1 MKSSGTSEFWQL
13 YRELP
18 EPIRQSARRTYRL
31 WDENPRAPA
40 LRFKKVRDVYSV
52 RIGTTGYRAIA
63 IDVPE
68 GLTSDSLLARAKKG
82 DVTPAGEKFCEIL
95 WQTSI

>member
-1 MKSSGTSEFWQL
+1 MASFATSEFWQL

-18 EPIRQSARRTYRL
+18 EPIKRAARRTYRL
-31 WDENPRAPA
+31 WRENPRASG

-63 IDVPE
+63 VDVLDGFLWIWIGPHNE
-68 GLTSDSLLARAKKG
+68 YERLLKN
-82 DVTPAGEKFCEIL
+82 
-95 WQTSI
+95 

>member
-63 IDVPE
+63 IDVPDGFLWIWIGPHDAYE
-68 GLTSDSLLARAKKG
+68 RLLR
-82 DVTPAGEKFCEIL
+82 
-95 WQTSI
+95 W

>member
-40 LRFKKVRDVYSV
+40 LRIQESAASRRLRATDAPSLYRSIPRLRNPAAIVRH
-52 RIGTTGYRAIA
+52 
-63 IDVPE
+63 
-68 GLTSDSLLARAKKG
+68 
-82 DVTPAGEKFCEIL
+82 
-95 WQTSI
+95 